1 MKIKN
6 KEFLALYWLKNKKV
20 FVLSLFMMFM
30 GIFLLP
36 KVAWLSS
43 ITEENIIRLTNNERM
58 KNNLGTLTSNELL
71 TKAAYRKGED
81 IMASGRFQHNFG
93 DRSFSAWIKEAG
105 YNYTFAGEN
114 LAIDFVTSEGALKA
128 WLASPTHQKNILNDK
143 FTETGVAV
151 INGNFQG
158 NDTTLVVQIFGSPL
172 LISSVSGSVA
182 EGRQILEEPAPVP
195 LLSVRRNYG
204 LKSLYSNYAN
214 PLKLIISIL
223 TFVVFLVFMSAL
235 GRSANVQNFFTA
247 KNKQLRLPLK

>member
-1 MKIKN
+1 
-6 KEFLALYWLKNKKV
+6 
-20 FVLSLFMMFM
+20 M

-43 ITEENIIRLTNNERM
+43 ITEENIIRLTNGERT
-58 KNNLGTLTSNELL
+58 KNNLEILTANELL
-71 TKAAYRKGED
+71 AKAAYRKGED

-128 WLASPTHQKNILNDK
+128 WLASPTHQKNILNEK

-158 NDTTLVVQIFGSPL
+158 NDATLVVQIFGAPL

-182 EGRQILEEPAPVP
+182 EGRQILEEPTPTP
-195 LLSVRRNYG
+195 LPSVRRDNG
-204 LKSLYSNYAN
+204 FKTLYSDYAN
-214 PLKLIISIL
+214 PLKLVISML
-223 TFVVFLVFMSAL
+223 SFAVFLIFMGVL